1 MSNSMFNKSDFKG
14 ITALSI
20 SSIIETLKETSTSER
35 KDNIIFMT
43 SFGIIQAEEILKRDY
58 DFSEE
63 TDEEKIFPDYF
74 FQIALN
80 SRDEMLKEHQN
91 EELLLQQTSFILKN
105 VQIRP
110 FGGNGTTNLPIM
122 ILFSSDIIGITLGE
136 ID

>member
-1 MSNSMFNKSDFKG
+1 MSYSMYDKKDFKG
-14 ITALSI
+14 ITTLAI
-20 SSIIETLKETSTSER
+20 SSIVETLKETSTSER
-35 KDNIIFMT
+35 KDMIIFMT
-43 SFGIIQAEEILKRDY
+43 SFGIIQAEEILQRDY

-63 TDEEKIFPDYF
+63 KDEEKIFPDYI

-80 SRDEMLKEHQN
+80 SRDDLLKEHEN
-91 EELLLQQTSFILKN
+91 EDLLLEQTSFILKN

-110 FGGNGTTNLPIM
+110 FGQGGTTNLPIM